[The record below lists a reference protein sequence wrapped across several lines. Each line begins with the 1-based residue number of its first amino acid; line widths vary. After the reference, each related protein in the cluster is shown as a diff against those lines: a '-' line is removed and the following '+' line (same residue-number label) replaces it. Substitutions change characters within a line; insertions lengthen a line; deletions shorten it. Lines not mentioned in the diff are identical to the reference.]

1 MDSLFLQNIQE
12 QVKKWREDG
21 YQGIYKETEN
31 ILAHI
36 KRVAFLHAPQ
46 IEALETYIF
55 LKEVI
60 GNKPSVEVF
69 KQSFENELELIRAL
83 GISDKEAFE
92 LAYDKKKDEK
102 IQAIL
107 DEKFG
112 TSDYANQVYALTMGS
127 GKTILMAV
135 MMLYDF
141 VLSFYHKEDERF
153 AKNALVFAP
162 DTTIIES
169 LKEIKT
175 FDYSRVLPREC
186 ENILLNIKYHYLES
200 TDTALAP
207 VGNYNVIVS
216 NSQKIILKTRNG
228 NGESHTKRLF
238 GNRGELEKR
247 EVENMRLQA
256 IRQLGSLQIFVDEAH
271 HSYGTTL
278 EGTLKKTRQ
287 TIDYL
292 HKHTPLVSVV
302 NLTGTPYVNNKMIS
316 DVVYHFGLKQGIETG
331 ILKQVRIL
339 DYGEVR
345 SQKFLEEVVDT
356 FISEYGT
363 NRLEGRLP
371 KIVFYASSISELQED
386 LKPKLE
392 RILTERKIST
402 STILE
407 YHTEAEENADD
418 FKQLDTADSKK
429 RFILLVGKGTEGWNC
444 RSLCSVALYKKP
456 KSTIL
461 VLQSTTRCLRSI
473 GDNSTRAHIFLSR
486 ENYKTLDKEL
496 KNNFA
501 SSISELVAQDQ
512 KMVEHTLQV
521 EKRKTVKVK
530 KVLKEIFAVQEAN
543 AHNIKIDWKRFKVE
557 DYQSFVS
564 EGGIFVGKEG
574 KAGYSEAKAVRKLED
589 KGDFTFYEIAEII
602 NRYTHL
608 PCLTIE
614 SIITGSGK
622 KRDEFV
628 KMANDTLALV
638 PFVIQEILKSAYK
651 YEERI
656 EIIEEELEL
665 TKLFPFKISVQ
676 QGRNTLVV
684 YKEAE
689 AEQGRKGRLGFHIN
703 PYAFDSGD
711 EKDFF
716 RYLRNVLDKNELI
729 NDVYF
734 TGARV
739 CTDPSRND
747 FYFEYWS
754 PEQKRVA
761 RYFPD
766 FLIET
771 SKGRFIVVEA
781 KGGEEQADYDA
792 NKRSYNGKIED
803 LTNEVLAKEIGFN
816 EFKSVNKNFE
826 YHLIFNASLQR
837 EQVRLLEG
845 LKLK

>member
-1 MDSLFLQNIQE
+1 MDSLFLQNIQK
-12 QVKKWREDG
+12 QVALWREEG
-21 YQGIYKETEN
+21 YRGIHKETEN

-36 KRVAFLHAPQ
+36 KRVSFLHGPQ

-69 KQSFENELELIRAL
+69 KQSFDNELELIRAL

-107 DEKFG
+107 DDKFG

-141 VLSFYHKEDERF
+141 VLSYYHKEDERF

-175 FDYSRVLPREC
+175 FDYSRVLPKEY
-186 ENILLNIKYHYLES
+186 ENIILNIKYHYLES

-216 NSQKIILKTRNG
+216 NSQKIILKTKSDENK
-228 NGESHTKRLF
+228 SSSARLF
-238 GNRGELEKR
+238 GDKNELGKR

-271 HSYGTTL
+271 HSYGKTL

-292 HKHTPLVSVV
+292 HKHTPLISVV
-302 NLTGTPYVNNKMIS
+302 NLTGTPYINNKMIS
-316 DVVYHFGLKQGIETG
+316 DVVYHFGLKQGIEKG
-331 ILKQVRIL
+331 ILKKVKIF
-339 DYGEVR
+339 DYGVVR
-345 SQKFLEEVVDT
+345 SQKFIEEVIDV
-356 FISEYGT
+356 FVSEYGT
-363 NRLEGRLP
+363 KRLEGRLP
-371 KIVFYASSISELQED
+371 KIAFYASSISDLQND
-386 LKPKLE
+386 LKPKME
-392 RILTERKIST
+392 RILSERGISPD
-402 STILE
+402 TILE
-407 YHTEAEENADD
+407 YHTEAEENKDD
-418 FKQLDTADSKK
+418 FRALDTADSKK
-429 RFILLVGKGTEGWNC
+429 QFVLLVGKGTEGWNC
-444 RSLCSVALYKKP
+444 RSLVSVALYKKP

-473 GDNSTRAHIFLSR
+473 GDNSTRASIFLSK
-486 ENYKTLDKEL
+486 ETATILDKEL
-496 KNNFA
+496 RNNFA
-501 SSISELVAQDQ
+501 SSISELNAQDQ
-512 KMVEHTLQV
+512 KMVEHTLEV
-521 EKRKTVKVK
+521 EKRKTIKVK
-530 KVLKEIFAVQEAN
+530 KVLKEILAVQEAN
-543 AHNIKIDWKRFKVE
+543 AESIKIDWKKWKPE
-557 DYQSFVS
+557 QYQSFVS
-564 EGGIFVGKEG
+564 EGSIALEDGEAVYKE
-574 KAGYSEAKAVRKLED
+574 ARAVRKLED
-589 KGDFTFYEIAEII
+589 KSDFTFYEVAEII

-622 KRDEFV
+622 KRDVFV
-628 KMANDTLALV
+628 EMINENFALV

-651 YEERI
+651 YEEKT
-656 EIIEEELEL
+656 EIIEEEIEL
-665 TKLFPFKISVQ
+665 TKLFPFKINVQ

-689 AEQGRKGRLGFHIN
+689 AEEGRRGRLGFHIN

-711 EKDFF
+711 EKDLF
-716 RYLRNVLDKNELI
+716 RYLRDVLDKNEMI
-729 NDVYF
+729 TDVYF

-739 CTDPSRND
+739 CADPSRTD

-771 SKGRFIVVEA
+771 TKRFIVVEA
-781 KGGEEQADYDA
+781 KGSDEKSEYET
-792 NKRSYNGKIED
+792 NKKSYKGKIEN
-803 LTNEVLAKEIGFN
+803 LTNEILAKEIGFY
-816 EFKSVNKNFE
+816 EFQSVNKNFE
-826 YHLIFNASLQR
+826 YHIIFDASLQR
-837 EQVRLLEG
+837 EQLRLLEEI
-845 LKLK
+845 KNK